1 LSGLLAGSV
10 RHLKKRESVADEF
23 GQSDKPPEQPT
34 RNAEKVPLEVREQRL
49 APKPSFWPIAL
60 AFALAVSMVG
70 FITNPIILFCG
81 IVLTII
87 TIIGWA
93 VEKH

>member
-1 LSGLLAGSV
+1 MAST
-10 RHLKKRESVADEF
+10 F
-23 GQSDKPPEQPT
+23 GQDKKPPESPGK
-34 RNAEKVPLEVREQRL
+34 NPEKVPLEAREQKL
-49 APKPSFWPIAL
+49 APKPSLWPIGL
-60 AFALAVSMVG
+60 AFALAVAMAG

-81 IVLTII
+81 IVFTII